1 MTQPTQHNMAHTPR
15 RSQKM
20 DKTSRILL
28 ISFAVVG
35 LLLAFFAGRFVYNTV
50 KAWQVTSLPGAP
62 VGNLEGQP
70 ITENLPDLNIKSEIG
85 PEPKL
90 WDGKSRVNILFLG
103 LDATNQREL
112 MEPGPRFSD
121 TMILVTIDPLTQSLG
136 ALSIR
141 RDLWVNI
148 PGYDYHKI
156 NKAHFLGEAQ
166 HLPGGGAGLA
176 VATVEQ
182 FLGVPIHFY
191 AKVDF
196 NTFVKVI
203 DELQGVTIEVKEP
216 ILADW
221 GANGNNFWLEPGEYT
236 LPGTYALAYA
246 RYRGSDGGDIDRG
259 DRQMQVLMAIRDRI
273 LDFKMLPDLIK
284 RAPTLYNDIS
294 AGVQTNMT
302 FDQAVQ
308 MLALVTKIPRE
319 NFRTFNITY
328 DHAAPE
334 MITTL
339 DEGMQYILRPF
350 PDRIRELRDQIFVSQ
365 GVAAAPVVMESS
377 DPLQL
382 ALAENARITV
392 LNGTNTGSLAENT
405 GSFLTTQGLN
415 VVEVG
420 SSEPYAYT
428 SLIIHNA
435 TPYTLAYLSSL
446 MQVPSTRIF
455 NQFNPD
461 GATDITVYLG
471 NDWASTN
478 PMP

>member
-1 MTQPTQHNMAHTPR
+1 MARTPR
-15 RSQKM
+15 RNLKM
-20 DKTSRILL
+20 DNTSRILL
-28 ISFAVVG
+28 IAFAAIG
-35 LLLAFFAGRFVYNTV
+35 LLLAVFAGIFMYNTV
-50 KAWQVTSLPGAP
+50 KAWSITALPGAP
-62 VGNLEGQP
+62 VGNLDSKAGSGDVPE
-70 ITENLPDLNIKSEIG
+70 LDIKSDTG
-85 PEPKL
+85 PEPKS

-103 LDATNQREL
+103 LDATDQRAL
-112 MEPGPRFSD
+112 MEPGPRMSD
-121 TMILVTIDPLTQSLG
+121 TMILVTIDPLSQTLG

-156 NKAHFLGEAQ
+156 NKAHFIGEGNR
-166 HLPGGGAGLA
+166 LPGGGAGLA

-203 DELQGVTIEVKEP
+203 DEIQGVKLEIKEP

-246 RYRGSDGGDIDRG
+246 RYRGSDAGDIDRG
-259 DRQMQVLMAIRDRI
+259 DRQMQVMMAIRDRI
-273 LDFKMLPDLIK
+273 LDFKMLPNLIK
-284 RAPTLYNDIS
+284 RAPALYKDVS
-294 AGVQTNMT
+294 DGVQTNMT
-302 FDQAVQ
+302 FDQAIQ
-308 MLALVTKIPRE
+308 MLVLITKIPRE

-328 DHAAPE
+328 EHAAPE
-334 MITTL
+334 MISTET
-339 DEGMQYILRPF
+339 EGMQYILRPF
-350 PDRIRELRDQIFVSQ
+350 PDRIRELRDQVFASQ

-382 ALAENARITV
+382 ALAENARV
-392 LNGTNTGSLAENT
+392 SVYNGTNVSGLAEST
-405 GSFLTTQGLN
+405 GNYLTTQGLN
-415 VVEVG
+415 VVEMA
-420 SSEPYAYT
+420 SSAEPYAYT
-428 SLIIHNA
+428 TLIIHSA
-435 TPYTLAYLSSL
+435 TPYTLAYLSRI

-461 GATDITVYLG
+461 SATDISIFLG
-471 NDWASTN
+471 NDWANTN
-478 PMP
+478 PMQ